1 MLLVKLKR
9 GAGDP
14 LLMCRFGTD
23 PPRVP
28 RRAKVL
34 ADVWDQQSFDDDA
47 LEHVLRISLPP
58 GGGPAM
64 LGVHNYSAHRR
75 EPCQFTISIS
85 VVSSSPSSTGP
96 AATPREQPLMD
107 RSQRQAVRP
116 VMAGKAA
123 AEAIEAIEAIE
134 ADEAIN
140 AAEAAEATEAANAA
154 EAASAY
160 EEAVMPRPGAA
171 LAHVLAA
178 ADGAVGS
185 VGGGAAGGA
194 ARSAA
199 RGAGRGTASKA
210 SGATGFAMRGGA
222 ERWGGSGGAVSAADL
237 RVELQLQGRE
247 CEMLQEEARA
257 AAPHHP
263 LRTALHRC
271 PPVAPRRTAPHPL
284 QARRLEAHAER
295 ATHARAAAQHA
306 AVAALLGRRRCRALA
321 LAMLRWVRWACGQ
334 ARERAMHE
342 GALLRAELRGA
353 ERRGEQAVGAAAE
366 AERGTAEL
374 LEQAAPLHTP
384 AHPCTHMHT
393 HAHPAHSCNLHTL
406 FASALLNTVGTSARA
421 ITRARPDPKP
431 QP

>member
-47 LEHVLRISLPP
+47 LEHVLRISLPS

-75 EPCQFTISIS
+75 EPCHFTISIS
-85 VVSSSPSSTGP
+85 AVSSSPSSTGP
-96 AATPREQPLMD
+96 AATPRELPLMD
-107 RSQRQAVRP
+107 RSQRQAERP

-140 AAEAAEATEAANAA
+140 AAEAAEAAEAANAV
-154 EAASAY
+154 EAARAY

-247 CEMLQEEARA
+247 CEMLQEEARRRS
-257 AAPHHP
+257 APHHP
-263 LRTALHRC
+263 LRTALHRSPPHRS
-271 PPVAPRRTAPHPL
+271 PPVAPHRTAPHPL

-306 AVAALLGRRRCRALA
+306 AVAALLGRRRCSILA

-334 ARERAMHE
+334 ARERATRE
-342 GALLRAELRGA
+342 GLGLG
-353 ERRGEQAVGAAAE
+353 
-366 AERGTAEL
+366 
-374 LEQAAPLHTP
+374 
-384 AHPCTHMHT
+384 
-393 HAHPAHSCNLHTL
+393 
-406 FASALLNTVGTSARA
+406 
-421 ITRARPDPKP
+421 
-431 QP
+431 